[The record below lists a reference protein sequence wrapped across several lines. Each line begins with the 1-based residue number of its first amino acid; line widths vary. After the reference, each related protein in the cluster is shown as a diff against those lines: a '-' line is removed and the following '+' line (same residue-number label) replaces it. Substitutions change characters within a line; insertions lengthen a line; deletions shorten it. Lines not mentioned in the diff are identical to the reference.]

1 MNAAASKS
9 PDPKTAF
16 AISPT
21 VRMIAIMTVVI
32 AIVLYAIGITPQILM
47 TSYRPHAP
55 DLSVFKGI
63 SLMLAGHIAAASLA
77 LVVGIVIMVAPKGR
91 GLHKPLGW
99 TWVIAMALTALTSFG
114 LMMEGIGV
122 SVIHGLSAYA
132 MIALPIGIAAIR
144 RRDIKTHR
152 GTMTGLFIGGLMTA
166 AVLTLL
172 PGRLMWRVFFG

>member
-1 MNAAASKS
+1 MNATASKS
-9 PDPKTAF
+9 PNPKTALSV
-16 AISPT
+16 SPT
-21 VRMIAIMTVVI
+21 VRMILIMTVVI

-55 DLSVFKGI
+55 DFSVFKGI
-63 SLMLAGHIAAASLA
+63 SLMLAGHIAAASTA
-77 LVVGIVIMVAPKGR
+77 LVVGIVIMLAPKGR

-99 TWVIAMALTALTSFG
+99 TWVVAMALTALTSFG
-114 LMMEGIGV
+114 LLLEGIGL
-122 SVIHGLSAYA
+122 SVIHGLSGYA

>member
-1 MNAAASKS
+1 MNDAASKS
-9 PDPKTAF
+9 PAF
-16 AISPT
+16 SAPPT
-21 VRMIAIMTVVI
+21 VRFILIMIVVI

-47 TSYRPHAP
+47 TSYHPHAP
-55 DLSVFKGI
+55 NLSVFRSI
-63 SLMLAGHIAAASLA
+63 SLMLAGHIAAASAA
-77 LVVGIVIMVAPKGR
+77 LVVGVVVMVAPKGR

-114 LMMEGIGV
+114 MLLEGIGL
-122 SVIHGLSAYA
+122 SVIHGLSGYA
-132 MIALPIGIAAIR
+132 VIALPIGIAAIR

-152 GTMTGLFIGGLMTA
+152 GTMSGLFIGGLMTA